1 MPVNTPMASEE
12 YTSFVT
18 SAKPNARMG
27 GMMDHTPV
35 LIRSKPSI
43 CVPFSHIGSVG
54 ADDPGAWNYALQVY
68 DI

>member
-12 YTSFVT
+12 YTSFVM
-18 SAKPNARMG
+18 SASASARMG

-43 CVPFSHIGSVG
+43 CVPFSRIGSVCADECG
-54 ADDPGAWNYALQVY
+54 A
-68 DI
+68 

>member
-12 YTSFVT
+12 YTSYVMSASA
-18 SAKPNARMG
+18 SAKMG

-43 CVPFSHIGSVG
+43 CVPFS
-54 ADDPGAWNYALQVY
+54 
-68 DI
+68 